1 MQTNKDNSW
10 GDNAVVFFSLTC
22 PGVVGAKVGLS
33 VGEGAVGTD
42 TGFLV
47 GWAVGVDEG
56 TAVGFDVGC
65 SVGVLEGN

>member
-1 MQTNKDNSW
+1 M
-10 GDNAVVFFSLTC
+10 
-22 PGVVGAKVGLS
+22 GAKVGLS